1 MSLSSALLS
10 AVSGL
15 QTAQA
20 QLQITSNNIA
30 NVNTLGY
37 TRKSAQSQTLVT
49 DGSVSGVR
57 LSELQ
62 RTVDDHLLRQLRE
75 HIARL
80 SGQTVE
86 SQYLERTQ
94 VLFGSVADNGSLSH
108 SITALGSAFEA
119 FAIGPESLIS
129 RDSVVAA
136 ARRLTDQLQFLSNDI
151 QGMRLAADRQIT
163 QSIDTINDA
172 LAEIHD
178 LNQDIVRANASMSPA
193 PDLEDR
199 RDTLLNRLAEEVDI
213 QYFTRPTGEVVI
225 STRSGRLLLD
235 SVPASLSYSPVS
247 QIGASTTL
255 GTGLDGI
262 ILDPS
267 GTDITQEISG
277 GQLGG
282 LLRVRDEILVDLQ
295 AEIDRL
301 AEVMHDQINAL
312 HNDGSAYPPPAAL
325 TGTRSVSTSD
335 APSMSG
341 NFRVTVTGA
350 DGVVLETVDI
360 DLGALAPPNIG
371 QLVTQINGMTNAS
384 ASINASGQV
393 TIVAAGGSHIAVNEL
408 DSAVSSGNATY
419 GMAQFLGLNDVF
431 VSGTDYGQYL
441 SDRTV
446 SDTAALGLVGTLLFN
461 IAGATANVAYAAGDS
476 LADIAANISAMLG
489 GNNITATVVREG
501 DGFRLDIADADG
513 DNFFVSDSGSLTTQ
527 LNLRA
532 GAAGTAQRIAVRD
545 ALLQNTGLLAQA
557 ELTDGPG
564 LAAGDI
570 AFSIG
575 STSIARALAAV
586 FTSDHVF
593 TASGG
598 LAQSTTNLAEYA
610 AQILAVNASQANSL
624 ANEVSAGE
632 SFRMALET
640 QAAAVSQVNLDE
652 EMANIIILQNAYAAS
667 ARLTAAISAMMDELL
682 DIV

>member
-1 MSLSSALLS
+1 MSLTSALLS

-15 QTAQA
+15 QAAQA

-37 TRKSAQSQTLVT
+37 TRKSAQPQTLVT
-49 DGSVSGVR
+49 DGNVSGVR

-94 VLFGSVADNGSLSH
+94 GLFGSVADNGSLSN

-119 FAIGPESLIS
+119 FAIGPESLIN

-136 ARRLTDQLQFLSNDI
+136 ARRLTDQFQFMSNDI

-163 QSIDTINDA
+163 QSIDAINDA
-172 LAEIHD
+172 LAGIHD
-178 LNQDIVRANASMSPA
+178 LNQDIARANATMSPT

-213 QYFTRPTGEVVI
+213 QYFTRSTGEVVI
-225 STRSGRLLLD
+225 STRSGRLLLA
-235 SVPASLSYSPVS
+235 SVPASLSYSPAS
-247 QIGASTTL
+247 QIGAATTL
-255 GTGLDGI
+255 GNGLGGI
-262 ILDPS
+262 LLGPS
-267 GTDITQEISG
+267 GTDITQGISG

-301 AEVMHDQINAL
+301 AEVMRDQINAL
-312 HNDGSAYPPPAAL
+312 HNEGSAYPPPTAL

-341 NFRVTVTGA
+341 NFRVTVTDA

-393 TIVAAGGSHIAVNEL
+393 MIAATGGSHIAVNEL

-431 VSGTDYGQYL
+431 VSGTDYGQYF

-446 SDTAALGLVGTLLFN
+446 SDTAALGLVGTLSFK

-489 GNNITATVVREG
+489 GNNVTATVVREG
-501 DGFRLDIADADG
+501 DGFRLEITDADG
-513 DNFFVSDSGSLTTQ
+513 DSFFVSDSGSLTTQ

-557 ELTDGPG
+557 EVSDGPG

-570 AFSIG
+570 AFSAG
-575 STSIARALAAV
+575 NTSIARALAAV

-593 TASGG
+593 AASGG
-598 LAQSTTNLAEYA
+598 LAQSTSSLAEYA

-632 SFRMALET
+632 SFRIALET

-652 EMANIIILQNAYAAS
+652 EIANLIILQNAYAAS

-682 DIV
+682 EMV

>member
-15 QTAQA
+15 QAAQA

-94 VLFGSVADNGSLSH
+94 VLFGSVADNSSLSH
-108 SITALGSAFEA
+108 SITTLGSAFEA
-119 FAIGPESLIS
+119 FAIGPESLIN

-163 QSIDTINDA
+163 QSIDAINDA
-172 LAEIHD
+172 LAEIHG

-199 RDTLLNRLAEEVDI
+199 RDTLLNRLAEEIDI

-235 SVPASLSYSPVS
+235 SVPASLSYSPAS

-277 GQLGG
+277 GLLGG

-301 AEVMHDQINAL
+301 AEVMRDQINAL
-312 HNDGSAYPPPAAL
+312 HNDGSAYPPPTAL
-325 TGTRSVSTSD
+325 TGTRSISTSD

-360 DLGALAPPNIG
+360 DLGALAPPNVG

-431 VSGTDYGQYL
+431 VSGTNYGQYL

-446 SDTAALGLVGTLLFN
+446 SDTAVLGLVGTLSFN

-501 DGFRLDIADADG
+501 DGFRLDITDADG

-557 ELTDGPG
+557 ELSDGPG

-570 AFSIG
+570 AFSTG

-624 ANEVSAGE
+624 ANAVSAGE

-682 DIV
+682 EMV